1 MKALRKLVTLASILL
16 LIGAAYINLL
26 AIYEANTTN
35 DKDTVV
41 TYTVSANII
50 NGLAVLALVVLTI
63 NSTVFTTFYKA
74 FVILIL
80 LGGLIVELYLIGTEL
95 YTRNYYTYIVLILNL
110 LIRVYYLI
118 YYFNEAWAMFPSMGT
133 TTVIERTVVQQ
144 PGKVIEKTI
153 LPPKAERVM
162 DADADNFVEQW
173 KNIFRQ
179 AREKVGRDNFDEMS
193 REKGFQEV
201 IRPAVAARD
210 FSRDRLK
217 DAAGYLKDKT
227 GNPIRDLAFGG
238 KKRR

>member
-1 MKALRKLVTLASILL
+1 MKALRKLLTLVSILL

-35 DKDTVV
+35 NKDTVV

-50 NGLAVLALVVLTI
+50 NGLGVLCLVVLTI
-63 NSTVFTTFYKA
+63 NSIEFSSFYKA

-80 LGGLIVELYLIGTEL
+80 LGGLIAELYFIGTEL
-95 YTRNYYTYIVLILNL
+95 YSRNYQTYIALILNL

-118 YYFNEAWAMFPSMGT
+118 YYFNDAWAMFPSVGT
-133 TTVIERTVVQQ
+133 TNIIQRTIIQPQKTIER
-144 PGKVIEKTI
+144 TI
-153 LPPKAERVM
+153 LPPAAERVM
-162 DADADNFVEQW
+162 DEDSEIFRNQF
-173 KNIFRQ
+173 KTIFRQ
-179 AREKVGRDNFDEMS
+179 AREKVGRDNFDNS
-193 REKGFQEV
+193 TIDKAYKEV
-201 IRPAVAARD
+201 IDPAVAARD

-227 GNPIRDLAFGG
+227 GNSIKDLVFGG